1 MNRVLINIL
10 RRSLGYLPFVFCFI
24 LLIYTSSFNEFTA
37 WNSFTQTLLFLFV
50 VCIPAYY
57 TKRMSYV
64 DIAWPW
70 GLVLISVLVL
80 IFGKGYWLRTYCI
93 AGIYFF
99 SGLRMGIGALIL
111 FKKGHLDSEL
121 SRYKFQRKRWTKLGY
136 KNENSS
142 LQYEIMI
149 QCFANITFLAIPAM
163 LQSFNT
169 HENIAPLELLGYIMW
184 VLFFIMEHIAD
195 LQKQNFLKKCFLK
208 NKKKQVCNVG
218 LWKYSRHPNYF
229 AEWMIWNA
237 IILSSAPSL
246 FYLLPYEESLL
257 WIGLLASL
265 IYISRIMYTTLV
277 YYTGAIPSEY
287 YSLKKRPDYKKYQEI
302 TNMFFPGIPKK
313 HFK

>member
-1 MNRVLINIL
+1 MKRVLSNIL
-10 RRSLGYLPFVFCFI
+10 RRSLGYLPFVFCFV
-24 LLIYTSSFNEFTA
+24 LLMYTSSFKEFTA
-37 WNSFTQTLLFLFV
+37 WNGFTQTLLFLFV

-70 GLVLISVLVL
+70 GLVLISVLIL
-80 IFGKGYWLRTYCI
+80 IFGEGYWLRTYCI
-93 AGIYFF
+93 AGMYFF

-121 SRYKFQRKRWTKLGY
+121 SRYKFQRKRWKKLGY
-136 KNENSS
+136 KNGNSS
-142 LQYEIMI
+142 LKYEIMI

-163 LQSFNT
+163 LQAFNMK
-169 HENIAPLELLGYIMW
+169 ENIAPLELLGYIMW
-184 VLFFIMEHIAD
+184 SLFFIMEHIAD
-195 LQKQNFLKKCFLK
+195 LQKQNFLKKCFLQ
-208 NKKKQVCNVG
+208 NKKRQVCNVG

-229 AEWMIWNA
+229 AEWMVWNA
-237 IILSSAPSL
+237 LILSSVPSL
-246 FYLLPYEESLL
+246 LYLLPYEESLL

-287 YSLKKRPDYKKYQEI
+287 YSLKKRPDYKKHQET

-313 HFK
+313 HF